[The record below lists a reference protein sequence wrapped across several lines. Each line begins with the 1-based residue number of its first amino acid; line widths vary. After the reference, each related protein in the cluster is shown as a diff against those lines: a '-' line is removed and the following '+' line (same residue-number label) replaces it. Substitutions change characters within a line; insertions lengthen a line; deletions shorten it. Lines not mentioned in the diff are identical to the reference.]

1 MSVSSE
7 EVLLIKK
14 LGYQRWKQI
23 EDSGRRWITEIV
35 FSSIKRLL
43 GEGLFSKKFVTQKA
57 ESGLEIML
65 YNKFMSI

>member
-14 LGYQRWKQI
+14 LGCQRGKQI
-23 EDSGRRWITEIV
+23 KDSGRWITEIV

-43 GEGLFSKKFVTQKA
+43 GEGLFSKFATQKA
-57 ESGLEIML
+57 ESGLKIML